1 MAQSRT
7 VGLPLR
13 VLEDRMVLADFS
25 GDAVIDKNTGAF
37 VGPWEALGVEP
48 QDSNH
53 SHTREVSSN
62 TTTMTGGQQAT
73 SFTPGAISATVDG
86 VAGSP
91 VMRYIEN
98 PGMAVQE
105 GTTYGKHTAEV
116 AKARIAF
123 IHKFT
128 SGLVRIWVSREKAN
142 LTINDR
148 VTATDPQARPVAIA
162 FENGNDEFYY
172 EERFYMVGADGAA
185 VRVEEKVFVDVE
197 DLAAQVEAGTA
208 FYPEASGNDLK
219 AMVVVDDPSGDV
231 TLHEYKDPETGET
244 ATVAKTVAL
253 PSGVT
258 GGTFTITADGHTTAA
273 QDYNA
278 TGATIQE
285 ALRTAGATDVTVT
298 GNAGGPYT
306 INGATSVT
314 ADGASLTGGASTTV
328 TVE

>member
-25 GDAVIDKNTGAF
+25 GEAVIDKKTGAF

-116 AKARIAF
+116 AKARLAF

-162 FENGNDEFYY
+162 FENGDDEFYY

-231 TLHEYKDPETGET
+231 ILHEYKDPETGET
-244 ATVAKTVAL
+244 SEVSPEPGAADETD
-253 PSGVT
+253 PSS
-258 GGTFTITADGHTTAA
+258 
-273 QDYNA
+273 
-278 TGATIQE
+278 E
-285 ALRTAGATDVTVT
+285 
-298 GNAGGPYT
+298 
-306 INGATSVT
+306 
-314 ADGASLTGGASTTV
+314 GGA
-328 TVE
+328 